1 MSTSNLQHPTLD
13 LAAYIGSALARPNLD
28 PKRRALYH
36 RIWAYMNADAHK
48 RVCEAHSAALAEG

>member
-28 PKRRALYH
+28 PKRRAYIIASGLT
-36 RIWAYMNADAHK
+36 
-48 RVCEAHSAALAEG
+48 